1 MKARATAINEGALRP
16 LLRRTQLLP
25 GESLPSLLVRLSQ
38 LNGYD
43 RPGILSELVGA
54 RTTGGGK
61 RSHAGRLKDDM
72 ERPQTA
78 TTYLRLSALTLTTP
92 VELYRATTHSFAPTI
107 LPPGEECAVLSL
119 PAASTWEPKTGY
131 EIEAFPYLQ
140 SVPQARTLKGPPVP
154 AARLRLVS
162 SGLVLAHCY
171 GPHHAQFCPL
181 CLRHAAYH
189 RLVWMLQAVSAC
201 LEHKCLLCSQCPHC
215 GTTTTIADVTY
226 AVCGRCGAALEE
238 AEAFPLA
245 HDLFGLHTQLLLQGW
260 LVGASEY
267 VTATG
272 ASDSVTSASGL
283 GHGTAPA
290 SEPLPQVEETLGAS
304 GMSGV
309 PSIPGVSGVSCATR
323 SYLEGLPEAPC
334 PVLYRVIHGLRH
346 SISAVQTGADWSY
359 LHTVPGLH
367 SGAFPSTSVTEKG
380 ATKERPLARQTG
392 LRRTLTPAVTYVLY
406 ATAVKALC
414 DWPHGFNAFLSRY
427 HTLVGRPGPQ
437 TAKAER
443 ALQRDGN
450 DTAEDGHS
458 GAQVGSTT
466 GSHSAQGTARASGKL
481 KCIADE
487 FGSLYDTWVRRD
499 WQDPAFAFFREA
511 FYAYLRSNN
520 IPAAGPSPLRG
531 GTWGYKW
538 GLGKLASDTGYI
550 RFSEAAL
557 LLGTDEETVRA
568 LVRSRRLRGQ
578 RLRQGPVS
586 RAVFVTLLEVE
597 ELRQRRRDRITLER
611 AAAIFNVPPL
621 TVLEMVRRGLLKAEY
636 GPYLDGSPAW
646 LFSEAGIA
654 ECWTS
659 ISMQAAGVKKAE
671 QQLHASDGT
680 YKRETGYTS
689 RGREVRLPAKVTG
702 PGRDT
707 LLTLHQATRML
718 AVLGLS
724 TVDALTLLLEGE
736 LHAVVTSP
744 SKGQAST
751 TRTDME
757 ALTAAEAQ
765 WPPNMGLDNLYF
777 LESSVLTYLRRIMA
791 RRDWIG
797 YLEVAAHMNVV
808 KKHRVVIEWARRGL
822 LPAVRSRY
830 GEYLFAPEDAAR
842 FVATHMVV
850 GEASAYLGVGINT
863 IRAWVRVAR
872 LAPVSGPG
880 VDEGLVFLFRRE
892 DIEDFN

>member
-1 MKARATAINEGALRP
+1 
-16 LLRRTQLLP
+16 
-25 GESLPSLLVRLSQ
+25 
-38 LNGYD
+38 
-43 RPGILSELVGA
+43 
-54 RTTGGGK
+54 
-61 RSHAGRLKDDM
+61 
-72 ERPQTA
+72 
-78 TTYLRLSALTLTTP
+78 
-92 VELYRATTHSFAPTI
+92 
-107 LPPGEECAVLSL
+107 
-119 PAASTWEPKTGY
+119 
-131 EIEAFPYLQ
+131 
-140 SVPQARTLKGPPVP
+140 
-154 AARLRLVS
+154 
-162 SGLVLAHCY
+162 
-171 GPHHAQFCPL
+171 
-181 CLRHAAYH
+181 
-189 RLVWMLQAVSAC
+189 
-201 LEHKCLLCSQCPHC
+201 
-215 GTTTTIADVTY
+215 
-226 AVCGRCGAALEE
+226 
-238 AEAFPLA
+238 
-245 HDLFGLHTQLLLQGW
+245 
-260 LVGASEY
+260 
-267 VTATG
+267 
-272 ASDSVTSASGL
+272 
-283 GHGTAPA
+283 
-290 SEPLPQVEETLGAS
+290 
-304 GMSGV
+304 
-309 PSIPGVSGVSCATR
+309 
-323 SYLEGLPEAPC
+323 
-334 PVLYRVIHGLRH
+334 
-346 SISAVQTGADWSY
+346 
-359 LHTVPGLH
+359 
-367 SGAFPSTSVTEKG
+367 
-380 ATKERPLARQTG
+380 
-392 LRRTLTPAVTYVLY
+392 
-406 ATAVKALC
+406 
-414 DWPHGFNAFLSRY
+414 
-427 HTLVGRPGPQ
+427 
-437 TAKAER
+437 
-443 ALQRDGN
+443 
-450 DTAEDGHS
+450 
-458 GAQVGSTT
+458 
-466 GSHSAQGTARASGKL
+466 
-481 KCIADE
+481 
-487 FGSLYDTWVRRD
+487 VRRD